1 MNHIDHQVRV
11 AAFEWLER
19 QIGVRG
25 DVLPREI
32 LAAGFEFR
40 GNRVPL
46 VAPQGIFKPK
56 IIDLPLTITT
66 TTQGP
71 YNDSFGKDGLLKYRY
86 RGTDPQHRD
95 NRGLREALFQSVP
108 LVYFHGVV
116 PGKYLA
122 VWPVYIVGDEPQTL
136 TFTVAVD
143 DRAAVNTDD
152 HAVAETATGRRA
164 YVTSIVRQ
172 RLHQRGF
179 RERVLHA
186 YREQCAICRLR
197 HVELLDA
204 AHIIPDADDEGL
216 PVVNNGISLCKLHHA
231 AYDRLFI
238 GISPDYIVDV
248 RADLLDEIDGPMLQ
262 HGLKELHGQ
271 SLILPRKSSDRPDR
285 DRLDA
290 RYQLYRSAG

>member
-1 MNHIDHQVRV
+1 M
-11 AAFEWLER
+11 
-19 QIGVRG
+19 
-25 DVLPREI
+25 
-32 LAAGFEFR
+32 
-40 GNRVPL
+40 
-46 VAPQGIFKPK
+46 
-56 IIDLPLTITT
+56 
-66 TTQGP
+66 
-71 YNDSFGKDGLLKYRY
+71 
-86 RGTDPQHRD
+86 
-95 NRGLREALFQSVP
+95 
-108 LVYFHGVV
+108 YFHGVV

-238 GISPDYIVDV
+238 GISPHYIVDV